1 MVAPARVAAVEALRV
16 VESGSA
22 TLGDALAYQRSRLHN
37 ERDRALVSE
46 IALGTLRWRAAL
58 DHAVAWSAGRP
69 LDRID
74 PVVLH
79 ILRLSTYQ
87 LLHLDRV
94 PASAVVDDAVD
105 LTRRAGHARA
115 AGFVNAVLRRLSR
128 QRRRITWPPRPSSD
142 PLATPALREEALEFL
157 SVTLSHPRWLAARW
171 LDRYGFDA
179 AEQWV
184 RFNNGHA
191 PLTLRVNPLRTTREA
206 LLARLRAQD
215 VTVEPTRRAPHGL
228 TISSPH
234 PLSAHIDEAGLFTVQ
249 DESSQLVAELV
260 GATPG
265 QRLLDACAS
274 PGNKTVALASAMN
287 DEGFIVA
294 ADVKRARMKLLSSTV
309 QASGATCVR
318 RVQTDLRHSLPF
330 RSDFDAVL
338 VDAPCSGL
346 GTVRRDPDI
355 KWRRRESDLPI
366 LAEAQRVMLINAAA
380 VVRPGGRLIYATC
393 SSEPEENELVIDAFL
408 RAERAFAKVDLRME
422 PNRHAAIQELVD
434 DKGYFRTLPHEHGL
448 EAFFGAVLMRTS
460 RGGPSA

>member
-22 TLGDALAYQRSRLHN
+22 TLGDALAYQRSRLHS

-58 DHAVAWSAGRP
+58 DHAVAWAAGRP

-74 PVVLH
+74 PAVLH

-94 PASAVVDDAVD
+94 PASAAVDDAVD

-115 AGFVNAVLRRLSR
+115 AGFVNAVLRGLSR
-128 QRRRITWPPRPSSD
+128 QRRRIPWPPRPSSD
-142 PLATPALREEALEFL
+142 PLATPASREEALDFL

-179 AEQWV
+179 AEQWA

-191 PLTLRVNPLRTTREA
+191 PRTLRVNTLRTTRED

-228 TISSPH
+228 IISSPQ
-234 PLSAHIDEAGLFTVQ
+234 PLSAHINEAGLFTIQ

-265 QRLLDACAS
+265 ERLLDACAS

-287 DEGFIVA
+287 DQGFIVA

-318 RVQTDLRHSLPF
+318 RVQTDLRHALPF

-366 LAEAQRVMLINAAA
+366 LAEAQRMMLTNTAA

-393 SSEPEENELVIDAFL
+393 SSEPEENERVIDAFL
-408 RAERAFAKVDLRME
+408 SEHRAFAKIDLRME

-434 DKGYFRTLPHEHGL
+434 GEGYFRTLPHEHGL
-448 EAFFGAVLMRTS
+448 EAFFGAVLMRTQ
-460 RGGPSA
+460 RLV